1 MEITR
6 SEFIAFYNK
15 TITRK
20 GADKLLQWLEKQDFF
35 TAPASTRYHLACE
48 GGLMQHSWNVYQR
61 LKRLVDMEYAADPA
75 SCPWSEETVA
85 ICGLL
90 HDLCKVGYYKQEMRN
105 VKVNGNWEQQPFYTV
120 DEQFPYGHGEKSVF
134 IAERFIRLTSE
145 EAVAIRYHMGG
156 FDTKPGDYSISKA
169 YEMYPLGTLL
179 HSADLMASYLDERI
193 G

>member
-1 MEITR
+1 MITKA
-6 SEFIAFYNK
+6 EFIASYNQL
-15 TITRK
+15 ITRK

-61 LKRLVDMEYAADPA
+61 LRQLCEAEV
-75 SCPWSEETVA
+75 STGRSWSDETIA

-105 VKVNGNWEQQPFYTV
+105 VKVNGTWEQQPFYTV

-156 FDTKPGDYSISKA
+156 FDAKPGDYSISKA
-169 YEMYPLGTLL
+169 YEMYPLGAML
-179 HSADLMASYLDERI
+179 HSADLLASYLDETR